1 MQIKEQIQ
9 GIELV
14 LQTNE
19 EVFSPGAVDRGT
31 KAMLSFVNFAS
42 EDKVLDLG
50 CGCGVVGILA
60 AKQIGAEKVVMCDVS
75 ENAVNLSRLNA
86 EANDVGEVT
95 IRQSDGLKE
104 ISETG
109 FTLILSNPPYHT
121 DFAVAKGFIED
132 GFKKL
137 IAGGKMVMVTKRLD
151 WYRNKLSSV
160 FGGVSVK
167 EKDGYYVFFA
177 EKRANRKPKKEKKNE
192 QVMSKKLQRKYGK
205 KSVTV
210 HTVTKQGGLL

>member
-1 MQIKEQIQ
+1 MQIKEQIKD
-9 GIELV
+9 IELI
-14 LQTNE
+14 LNTNE
-19 EVFSPGAVDRGT
+19 EVFSPTAVDKGT
-31 KAMLSFVNFAS
+31 RAMLSFVEFKE

-60 AKQIGAEKVVMCDVS
+60 AKQIGADKVVMCDVS
-75 ENAVNLSRLNA
+75 ENAVELSKQNA
-86 EANDVGEVT
+86 EANEVNGVT
-95 IRQSDGLKE
+95 IRLSDGLRD

-137 IAGGKMVMVTKRLD
+137 TIGGKMVMVTKRLE

-160 FGGVSVK
+160 FGGVTVK
-167 EKDGYYVFFA
+167 EKDGYYVFIA
-177 EKRANRKPKKEKKNE
+177 EKRGNRKPQKEKKNE
-192 QVMSKKLQRKYGK
+192 QVMSKKLQRKYGRK
-205 KSVTV
+205 KA
-210 HTVTKQGGLL
+210 

>member
-1 MQIKEQIQ
+1 MQIEEQVQ

-19 EVFSPGAVDRGT
+19 EVFSPTAVDKGT
-31 KAMLSFVNFAS
+31 RAMLSFVEFEEN
-42 EDKVLDLG
+42 DKVLDLG

-60 AKQIGAEKVVMCDVS
+60 AKQIGAEKVVMCDIS
-75 ENAVNLSRLNA
+75 ENSIQLSKKNA
-86 EANDVGEVT
+86 AANGVGGVS

-104 ISETG
+104 IFETG

-137 IAGGKMVMVTKRLD
+137 VIGGKMVMVTKRLD

-160 FGGVSVK
+160 FGGVTVK
-167 EKDGYYVFFA
+167 EKDGYYVFIA
-177 EKRANRKPKKEKKNE
+177 EKRGNRKPKKEKKNE

-205 KSVTV
+205 K
-210 HTVTKQGGLL
+210 KA

>member
-1 MQIKEQIQ
+1 MQIEEQVQ
-9 GIELV
+9 GIDLV

-19 EVFSPGAVDRGT
+19 EVFSPTAVDKGT
-31 KAMLSFVNFAS
+31 RTMLSFVEFKE

-60 AKQIGAEKVVMCDVS
+60 AKQIGAEQVVMCDVS
-75 ENAVNLSRLNA
+75 ENAVQLSKQNA
-86 EANDVGEVT
+86 ELNGVAAVT

-137 IAGGKMVMVTKRLD
+137 AMGGKMVMVTKRLD

-160 FGGVSVK
+160 FGGVTVK
-167 EKDGYYVFFA
+167 EKDGYYVFVA
-177 EKRANRKPKKEKKNE
+177 EKRGNRKPKKEKKNE
-192 QVMSKKLQRKYGK
+192 QIMSKKLQRKYGK
-205 KSVTV
+205 KTV
-210 HTVTKQGGLL
+210 